1 MRPELETKGV
11 LPKLVSKFNERVS
24 DYRKKGLEKTYEA
37 PKRSPPGINPSL
49 GDSISSAWKE
59 HQGQRRSRGTKAS
72 GASMSRSSQTSKE
85 PVSSTFLVREHPS
98 SAREPTIESGN
109 CAIPSS
115 LTQPSD
121 NFENPRRYDDP
132 EELAMNNQ
140 FYPLFADPR
149 LRSHFLRPMGSD
161 AGASWTQTEAN
172 PNFGFD
178 RMSHTQ
184 TFDHTGYEH
193 YHCLNPPSSSN
204 ESTYMYPGPRETQQ
218 SAVYGVRPGAYNPA
232 SAPSTTPNNASQW
245 DSYPCQD
252 YQRTQLASYLAG
264 TSTQSYNASAP
275 FDPTTS
281 AAFTASQNDVVEGDW
296 NSVFANGSQNQSY
309 ERMQHEQEFQG
320 YGGGQAPWDMMNSGY
335 GSGGRYDDN
344 THRMMGYGQGQR

>member
-37 PKRSPPGINPSL
+37 PKRSPPGINQSL

-72 GASMSRSSQTSKE
+72 GASMSGSSQTSKE

-98 SAREPTIESGN
+98 SALEPTIESGN

-115 LTQPSD
+115 LAQPSD

-149 LRSHFLRPMGSD
+149 LQSHFLRPMGSD

-178 RMSHTQ
+178 GMTHTQ
-184 TFDHTGYEH
+184 TLDHTGYEH
-193 YHCLNPPSSSN
+193 YHYMNPPSFSN

-218 SAVYGVRPGAYNPA
+218 SAVYGVRPSAYNPA
-232 SAPSTTPNNASQW
+232 SASSSTPNNASQW
-245 DSYPCQD
+245 DSYSSQN

-264 TSTQSYNASAP
+264 MSTQSYNASAP

-281 AAFTASQNDVVEGDW
+281 AAFTASQNDVLKGDW
-296 NSVFANGSQNQSY
+296 NSVFADGSQDQSY
-309 ERMQHEQEFQG
+309 ERMQHEQEFG

-344 THRMMGYGQGQR
+344 THCMMGYGQGQR